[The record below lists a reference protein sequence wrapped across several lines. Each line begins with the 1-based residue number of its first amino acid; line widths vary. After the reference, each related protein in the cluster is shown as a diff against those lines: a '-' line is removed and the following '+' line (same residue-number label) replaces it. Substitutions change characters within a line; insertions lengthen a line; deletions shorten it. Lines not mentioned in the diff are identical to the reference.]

1 MLERVLKATLLDGR
15 AYEGVAD
22 EPQPII
28 GSMVV
33 VGVVAIAF
41 GLGVSGEPLAGEEVE
56 PALIVSLA
64 VSTTLVS
71 WGLWSATVWFI
82 GRRLLGGSAT
92 YRTLLRALGIAF
104 GPGVLLALSGVPSVG
119 LGIAL
124 SARFW
129 MLATATVAV
138 REAQSTGWGRAFSA
152 AIVGWWLSQ
161 FMLHFLLLPIGVAPV
176 ADNGPAA
183 AEQSLDIG
191 GNGLFDL
198 LHGLVL

>member
-28 GSMVV
+28 GSMTV

-41 GLGVSGEPLAGEEVE
+41 GLGVSGEPLGGEEVE

-82 GRRLLGGSAT
+82 GSRLLGGSAT

-161 FMLHFLLLPIGVAPV
+161 FMLHFLLLPIGVAPL